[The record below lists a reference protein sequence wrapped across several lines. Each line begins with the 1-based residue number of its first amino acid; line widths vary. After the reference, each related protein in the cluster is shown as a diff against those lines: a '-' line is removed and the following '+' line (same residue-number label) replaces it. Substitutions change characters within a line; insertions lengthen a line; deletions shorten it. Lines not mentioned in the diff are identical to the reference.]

1 MTKTENKLIAQFV
14 GKLSNKEF
22 ADANN
27 LLEKVVTE
35 KLKNRVREA
44 VQKNNA
50 EQNK

>member
-1 MTKTENKLIAQFV
+1 MTKTENKLLTQFV
-14 GKLSNKEF
+14 GKLANKQF

-27 LLEKVVTE
+27 LLEKAVTE
-35 KLKNRVREA
+35 KLKSRIRLS